1 MKSATQL
8 RDELADIFDNL
19 KAGALQPKE
28 AAELANVAGK
38 MINSAKVQLEYYAL
52 KKETPSIPFLDQGFP
67 WRMDMTDELPIEKLT
82 RVYIKMRDKKDEL
95 SRELEEKIGELEA
108 DMKRVKLAI
117 LDHMKELNA
126 ESLRTNSGTVFR
138 TVRTTYSTNDWDSMN
153 KFILEHGL
161 PDLLEKRIHQTNMKA
176 FLEEN
181 PDELPPGL
189 NANMEYS
196 VTIRRSKNAG

>member
-1 MKSATQL
+1 
-8 RDELADIFDNL
+8 
-19 KAGALQPKE
+19 
-28 AAELANVAGK
+28 
-38 MINSAKVQLEYYAL
+38 
-52 KKETPSIPFLDQGFP
+52 
-67 WRMDMTDELPIEKLT
+67 MTDELPIEKLT
-82 RVYIKMRDKKDEL
+82 RVYIKMRDKKEEL